1 MRYYSYFRVE
11 VNKFEKHWSDFI
23 EGDNR
28 ALGELYVSMFEPLVF
43 RAISYT
49 GDPEIA
55 RDIVS
60 QLFSELLSSP
70 VNVRQKRWI
79 KVRDPFAFLL
89 VIVRNKSLDYLK
101 VTRNRDRILKHF
113 AHDQKEVIEDSTETE
128 LYVKLAQCVAE
139 LSESERELLELH
151 LNGYKNAAI
160 AQELQMSEK
169 TVRNKLSLTRK
180 VLMMR
185 WNQLFIIITTLWN

>member
-1 MRYYSYFRVE
+1 M
-11 VNKFEKHWSDFI
+11 NKLEKQWSHFLV
-23 EGDNR
+23 GDND
-28 ALGELYVSMFEPLVF
+28 ALGKLYTDIFEPLVF
-43 RAISYT
+43 RSISYT

-70 VNVRQKRWI
+70 VNVRQERWI
-79 KVRDPFAFLL
+79 KVRDPLAFLL

-101 VTRNRDRILKHF
+101 ITRNRDRILKHF
-113 AHDQKEVIEDSTETE
+113 AHDQQEVLEDSTETD

-151 LNGYKNAAI
+151 LNGYRNAAI

-180 VLMMR
+180 VLTMR
-185 WNQLFIIITTLWN
+185 WNQLFIIITALWH